1 MMRILTI
8 LLMAAVS
15 PAATLYVSP
24 QGRDGAR
31 GTIDDPFGSL
41 AAARD
46 AVRALRQKGDRA
58 PMSVVLRGG
67 VHRLAETFV
76 LTPEDSGVTYQ
87 AQPGER
93 PILSGGRRI
102 EGWKKGTGSI
112 WTAPASWTFRQLF
125 VNGRRALRA
134 RTPTNGFY
142 RIDGNSSQD
151 KPFLLKYRGD
161 DVRKEWAGRDVEVI
175 ALLAWAEIRMPIAAV
190 DEAART
196 ARLTANPRPSNKEKD
211 ARYWIENAPD
221 ALDSAGEWYLDR
233 AAGVV
238 SYWPASGESPARDEI
253 VAPALI
259 QLVRLEGKPEDG
271 AMVRN
276 VAFRGIDFRH
286 ADWSMPAEGFADA
299 QAAMTAASAFEAV
312 GAEDVAIEHCTFRQS
327 GGYAIWFGRGC
338 KRNRVAATEIA
349 DMGAGGVKIGE
360 TQQRQRESEQNF
372 EHAVTD
378 NEIHDLGQ
386 VYPSAIGVWV
396 GQSSRNTIAHNHIH
410 DLYYTAISVGW
421 TWGYGPNQCKGN
433 AIEFN
438 HLHHIGKGMLSDMG
452 AIYTLGMQP
461 GTTIRNNVIHDVW
474 SFTYG
479 GWGIYPDEGS
489 TSEVIENNIVY
500 RTKSAGFHQHYG
512 RENIVRNNIFAF
524 GNEFQLMRT
533 RAEPH
538 LSFTFEG
545 NIVYYDSGALLGS
558 NWSGDGVR
566 MDKNL
571 YWDARGG
578 PVSFSGKTLA
588 EWRQQGRDTASA
600 LADPLFRNAA
610 NYDFT
615 VLPESPA
622 WKMGWRKIDVSTAGP
637 REVAG
642 VR

>member
-1 MMRILTI
+1 MMRLLTI
-8 LLMAAVS
+8 FLIAAIA
-15 PAATLYVSP
+15 PAATVYVSP
-24 QGRDGAR
+24 QGQPS
-31 GTIDDPFGSL
+31 TL
-41 AAARD
+41 AGARD
-46 AVRALRQKGDRA
+46 AVRALRQKGERGRVD
-58 PMSVVLRGG
+58 VVLRSG
-67 VHRLAETFV
+67 VYRLSETFV
-76 LTPEDSGVTYQ
+76 LTEEDSEVTYA

-93 PILSGGRRI
+93 VVISGGRRI
-102 EGWKKGTGSI
+102 EGWKKGAGSV
-112 WTAPASWTFRQLF
+112 WTAPAPWDFRQLF

-142 RIDGNSSQD
+142 RIDGASSQD
-151 KPFLLKYRGD
+151 KPFLLEYRGD
-161 DVRKEWAGRDVEVI
+161 DIRKEWAGRGAEVV

-190 DEAART
+190 DESTRT
-196 ARLTANPRPSNKEKD
+196 ARLTADPRPSNKEKD
-211 ARYWIENAPD
+211 ARYWIENTAD

-233 AAGVV
+233 VAGAV
-238 SYWPASGESPARDEI
+238 SYWPASGENPARDEI
-253 VAPALI
+253 VAPAI
-259 QLVRLEGKPEDG
+259 TQLVRLQG
-271 AMVRN
+271 VRN
-276 VAFRGIDFRH
+276 VTFRGLDFRH
-286 ADWSMPAEGFADA
+286 ADWTMPPEGFADA
-299 QAAMTAASAFEAV
+299 QAAMQAPSAFEAV
-312 GAEDVAIEHCTFRQS
+312 GAEGVTIEHCSFRHS
-327 GGYAIWFGRGC
+327 GGYAVWFGRGC
-338 KRNRVAATEIA
+338 RRNRVVATEIA

-360 TQQRQRESEQNF
+360 TQQRQLESERNF
-372 EHAVTD
+372 EHVVTD
-378 NEIHDLGQ
+378 NEIHDLGV

-421 TWGYGPNQCKGN
+421 TWGYGPNQCNGN
-433 AIEFN
+433 RIEFN

-489 TSEVIENNIVY
+489 TGELIENNIVY

-512 RENIVRNNIFAF
+512 RENVVRNNIFAF
-524 GNEFQLMRT
+524 GSEFQMMRT

-545 NIVYYDSGALLGS
+545 NIVYFDSGALLGS

-578 PVSFSGKTLA
+578 PVSFGGKTLA
-588 EWRQQGRDTASA
+588 EWREQGRDAASTI
-600 LADPLFRNAA
+600 ADPLFRNAA
-610 NYDFT
+610 NYEFT
-615 VLPESPA
+615 VLPNSPA
-622 WKMGWRKIDVSTAGP
+622 WKLGWKQIDVSKVGP

-642 VR
+642 PR

>member
-1 MMRILTI
+1 MKLLTI
-8 LLMAAVS
+8 FLIAAIA
-15 PAATLYVSP
+15 PAATVYVSP
-24 QGRDGAR
+24 QGQPS
-31 GTIDDPFGSL
+31 TL
-41 AAARD
+41 AGARD
-46 AVRALRQKGDRA
+46 AVRALRQKGERGRVD
-58 PMSVVLRGG
+58 VVLRAG
-67 VHRLAETFV
+67 VYRLTETFV
-76 LTPEDSGVTYQ
+76 LTEEDSDVTYA

-93 PILSGGRRI
+93 VVISGGRRI
-102 EGWKKGTGSI
+102 EGWKKGTGSV
-112 WTAPASWTFRQLF
+112 WTAPAPWEFRQLF

-142 RIDGNSSQD
+142 RIDGASSQD

-161 DVRKEWAGRDVEVI
+161 DIRKEWTGRGAEVV

-190 DEAART
+190 DESTRT
-196 ARLTANPRPSNKEKD
+196 ARLTADPRPSNKEKD

-221 ALDSAGEWYLDR
+221 ALDAAGEWYLDR
-233 AAGVV
+233 AAGTV
-238 SYWPASGESPARDEI
+238 SYWPASGENPARDEI
-253 VAPALI
+253 VAPAI
-259 QLVRLEGKPEDG
+259 SQLVRLQG
-271 AMVRN
+271 VRN
-276 VAFRGIDFRH
+276 VTFRGLDFRH
-286 ADWSMPAEGFADA
+286 ADWTMPPEGFADA
-299 QAAMTAASAFEAV
+299 QAAMQAPSAFEAV
-312 GAEDVAIEHCTFRQS
+312 AAEGIAIEHCSFRQS
-327 GGYAIWFGRGC
+327 GGYAVWFGRGC
-338 KRNRVAATEIA
+338 RRNRVVATEIA

-360 TQQRQRESEQNF
+360 TQQRQLESERNF
-372 EHAVTD
+372 EHMVTD
-378 NEIHDLGQ
+378 NEIHDLGV

-421 TWGYGPNQCKGN
+421 TWGYGPNQCDGN
-433 AIEFN
+433 RIEFN

-489 TSEVIENNIVY
+489 TGEVIENNIVY

-512 RENIVRNNIFAF
+512 RENVVRNNIFAF
-524 GNEFQLMRT
+524 GSEFQVMRT

-578 PVSFSGKTLA
+578 PVSFGGKTLS
-588 EWRQQGRDTASA
+588 EWREQGRDAASTI
-600 LADPLFRNAA
+600 ADPLFRNAA

-615 VLPESPA
+615 VLPNSPA
-622 WKMGWRKIDVSTAGP
+622 WKLGWKQIDVSKVGP

-642 VR
+642 AR

>member
-1 MMRILTI
+1 MRNTLGI
-8 LLMAAVS
+8 LLIAAAAS
-15 PAATLYVSP
+15 AATITVSP
-24 QGRDGAR
+24 QGQPSTLA
-31 GTIDDPFGSL
+31 GT
-41 AAARD
+41 RD
-46 AVRALRQKGDRA
+46 AVRALRQKGERGHVD
-58 PMSVVLRGG
+58 VVLRAG
-67 VHRLAETFV
+67 VYRLDETFV
-76 LTPEDSGVTYQ
+76 LSAADSEVTYA

-93 PILSGGRRI
+93 VIISGGRRI
-102 EGWKKGTGSI
+102 EGWKKGAGPV
-112 WTAPASWTFRQLF
+112 WTAPAAWEFRQLF

-142 RIDGNSSQD
+142 RIDGDSSQD
-151 KPFLLKYRGD
+151 KPFLLKYRGN
-161 DVRKEWAGRDVEVI
+161 DVKPSWAARGVEAV
-175 ALLAWAEIRMPIAAV
+175 ALLAWSEIRMPIASV
-190 DEAART
+190 DEAAHT

-233 AAGVV
+233 AAGTV
-238 SYWPASGESPARDEI
+238 SYWPASGENPARDEI
-253 VAPALI
+253 VAPAI
-259 QLVRLEGKPEDG
+259 TQLVRLEGARD
-271 AMVRN
+271 VT
-276 VAFRGIDFRH
+276 FRGLDFRH
-286 ADWSMPAEGFADA
+286 ADWTMPAEGFADA
-299 QAAMTAASAFEAV
+299 QAAMQAPSAFEAA
-312 GAEDVAIEHCTFRQS
+312 GAENVVIDHCAFRQS
-327 GGYAIWFGRGC
+327 GGYAVWFGRGC
-338 KRNRVAATEIA
+338 KRNRVTATEIA

-360 TQQRQRESEQNF
+360 TQQRPDEADRNV
-372 EHAVTD
+372 EHTVAD
-378 NEIHDLGQ
+378 NEIHDLGA

-421 TWGYGPNQCKGN
+421 TWGYGPNQCNGN

-489 TSEVIENNIVY
+489 TGEVIENNIVY

-524 GNEFQLMRT
+524 GSEFQLMRT

-545 NIVYYDSGALLGS
+545 NIVYFDSGALLGG

-566 MDKNL
+566 MDKNV
-571 YWDARGG
+571 YWDVRG
-578 PVSFSGKTLA
+578 SLA
-588 EWRQQGRDTASA
+588 SRREPGRDASSVV
-600 LADPLFRNAA
+600 ADPRFRNAA
-610 NYDFT
+610 SYDFT
-615 VLPESPA
+615 LPAESPA
-622 WKMGWRKIDVSTAGP
+622 WKLGWKAIDASMVGPRGPAGP
-637 REVAG
+637 TPQVAE
-642 VR
+642 

>member
-1 MMRILTI
+1 MMRLLTI
-8 LLMAAVS
+8 FLLAAIA
-15 PAATLYVSP
+15 PAATVYVSP
-24 QGRDGAR
+24 DGQPS
-31 GTIDDPFGSL
+31 TL

-46 AVRALRQKGDRA
+46 AVRALRQKGERGHVDVILRA
-58 PMSVVLRGG
+58 G
-67 VHRLAETFV
+67 VYRLAETFV
-76 LTPEDSGVTYQ
+76 LTREDSDVTYA

-93 PILSGGRRI
+93 VVISGGRRI
-102 EGWKKGTGSI
+102 EGWKKGTGPV
-112 WTAPASWTFRQLF
+112 WTAPASWDFRQLF

-161 DVRKEWAGRDVEVI
+161 DIRKEWAGRGVEVV
-175 ALLAWAEIRMPIAAV
+175 ALLAWAELRMPIAAV
-190 DEAART
+190 DESTRT
-196 ARLTANPRPSNKEKD
+196 ARLTADPRPSNKEKD
-211 ARYWIENAPD
+211 ARYWIENAPE

-233 AAGVV
+233 DAGTV
-238 SYWPASGESPARDEI
+238 SYWPASGENPARDEI
-253 VAPALI
+253 VAPAI
-259 QLVRLEGKPEDG
+259 AQLVRLEG
-271 AMVRN
+271 VRN
-276 VAFRGIDFRH
+276 VAFRGLDFRH
-286 ADWSMPAEGFADA
+286 ADWTMPPQGFADA
-299 QAAMTAASAFEAV
+299 QAAIQAPAAFEAV
-312 GAEDVAIEHCTFRQS
+312 GVEGVAIEHCSFRQS
-327 GGYAIWFGRGC
+327 GGYAVWFGRGC
-338 KRNRVAATEIA
+338 RRNRVVATEIA
-349 DMGAGGVKIGE
+349 DMGAGGIKIGE
-360 TQQRQRESEQNF
+360 TQQRQPESERNF
-372 EHAVTD
+372 ENVVTD
-378 NEIHDLGQ
+378 NEIHDLGV

-421 TWGYGPNQCKGN
+421 TWGYGPNQCNGN

-489 TSEVIENNIVY
+489 TGEVIENNIVY

-512 RENIVRNNIFAF
+512 RENVVRNNIFAF
-524 GNEFQLMRT
+524 GSEFQLMRT

-545 NIVYYDSGALLGS
+545 NIVYFDSGALLGS

-566 MDKNL
+566 MDRNL

-578 PVSFSGKTLA
+578 PLSFGGKTLA
-588 EWRQQGRDTASA
+588 EWRGQGRDGASTV
-600 LADPLFRNAA
+600 ADPLFRNAA
-610 NYDFT
+610 SYDFT
-615 VLPESPA
+615 VLPNSPV
-622 WKMGWRKIDVSTAGP
+622 WKLGWKQIDVSKVGP

-642 VR
+642 PANSRAGARP